1 MWTVK
6 RTNQRY
12 SFLGREGE
20 SSVIRAGDG
29 RPFSYKEKRKWV
41 PAYFPLS
48 CEDLTEAL
56 LEFTAADSTGGAA
69 SISPLLATIESEA
82 TLYAKCD

>member
-1 MWTVK
+1 MWTVQ

-29 RPFSYKEKRKWV
+29 RPFSYEEKRWV
-41 PAYFPLS
+41 LAYFPLS

-69 SISPLLATIESEA
+69 SISPLLATSESEG
-82 TLYAKCD
+82 TLHAKCD